1 MKLRWF
7 GTATI
12 SYTQNGQTIIFDPF
26 CGRNKKLG
34 CVSFRELAAQGDIFI
49 THGHFDHLADVPL
62 ILAENEAV
70 VYCSQPT
77 ADTLISQGVPHE
89 RVKAVRPGQILTVGH
104 FNIHVFQGK
113 HINFDSKLI
122 LRTFFNLGLL
132 RYFASFIRILKIN
145 SKFPESQTLIYVIE
159 ADSKKIMH
167 MGSLNLADGKVYP
180 QDPDIL
186 ALPFQGR
193 SDLETYALSFVEKI
207 RPKTIYLHHFDDAF
221 PPVSSSVATGIFIRN
236 VEKDFPDIKVIVPK
250 RGEVINI

>member
-26 CGRNKKLG
+26 CGRNEKLG
-34 CVSFRELAAQGDIFI
+34 CSSLQELAAQGDIFI

-113 HINFDSKLI
+113 HINFDRKLI
-122 LRTFFNLGLL
+122 LRTFFNLRLL
-132 RYFASFIRILKIN
+132 RYFASLIRILKIS

-159 ADSKKIMH
+159 ADGKKIMH
-167 MGSLNLADGKVYP
+167 MGSLNLAAGEVYP
-180 QDPDIL
+180 QCPDIL

-193 SDLETYALSFVEKI
+193 SDLETYALSFVKKI

-221 PPVSSSVATGIFIRN
+221 PPVSSSVDTGIFIRN

>member
-34 CVSFRELAAQGDIFI
+34 CFSLRELAVQGDIFI

-62 ILAENEAV
+62 ILAENETV
-70 VYCSQPT
+70 VYCSQPA
-77 ADTLISQGVPHE
+77 ADTLISHGVPHE

-122 LRTFFNLGLL
+122 LRTFFNLRLL

-145 SKFPESQTLIYVIE
+145 SKFPEGQTLIYAIE
-159 ADSKKIMH
+159 ADGKKIMH
-167 MGSLNLADGKVYP
+167 MGSLNLADGEVYP
-180 QDPDIL
+180 LDPDIL

-221 PPVSSSVATGIFIRN
+221 PPVSNSVETGIFIRN